1 MGDNLQLNEK
11 TINFKKIKNWRKPY
25 IYALGGFFCAAA
37 MAYAGLAPL
46 IIAFGAACL
55 SRSREE
61 MAAALIGAMLA
72 LVIWQ
77 NNLWLLAVG
86 IAAIAIFAAVN
97 QFSRRKWLLWQQ
109 SIILGCLVLAGDL
122 IRFLL
127 WEHSGI
133 EMVLINAVLTGFIYY
148 AFCQLIIDGESSA
161 KRNEMPAKD
170 RLIYP
175 AFILIAFLVC
185 LNGINIGGIMLQ
197 RVILVLAVLWLQSCL
212 GNAVGVGAGLFFSL
226 ICVLSMG
233 QAPVII
239 GYVGVCA
246 LASSLGAGYG
256 KAGISVGF
264 ILAGFL
270 LGWVMT
276 DFAGIL
282 ILTAE
287 NILAAALFL
296 SLPEINASSS
306 GSKASRWQKNGDNF
320 SKISQAVG
328 ALGQSM
334 AKPMIA
340 EREQNLLQA
349 YSKIYVLLCQN
360 CRNRDYCWQHNEEK
374 TISQIEQAY
383 QQGLQYGVQGNL
395 LSEEFTQACRHAE
408 AVNEA
413 IIAQIMLD
421 RHRENYK
428 HSLEE
433 YRQICASEL
442 KLISQALR
450 NLQLKPQSQKEQYLR
465 QYLSNNGLPVQYVEM
480 EVKNGNMTVNMVL
493 KECIADCQK
502 VCEDLLTQGLN
513 REYILAKKECNWQD
527 KYCRLYFKPRERIF
541 VAVNAWQRKA
551 KGEKICGDL
560 WRHFK
565 LDESRECVM
574 LIDGMGVGAKAYQ
587 QSLEACETLEQML
600 RGGFAPKE
608 ALELTNNHLLLH
620 NESESFITLELLLID
635 TLSLEAE
642 LYKAAGSVSYLFRD
656 DYLEKIAGQSLP
668 LGILN
673 GIESARSTFRLKIG
687 DRLLLLTD
695 GLSEAEIAWAEVLPK
710 LSPQGDLALKELFGY
725 AQEAPDDQ
733 SAVLIDIWS
742 IRQDG

>member
-11 TINFKKIKNWRKPY
+11 TINLKKIKNWRKPY

-61 MAAALIGAMLA
+61 IVAALVGAMLA

-86 IAAIAIFAAVN
+86 AAAIAIFAAVN

-175 AFILIAFLVC
+175 AFVLIAFLVC

-287 NILAAALFL
+287 NILAAALF
-296 SLPEINASSS
+296 
-306 GSKASRWQKNGDNF
+306 
-320 SKISQAVG
+320 
-328 ALGQSM
+328 
-334 AKPMIA
+334 
-340 EREQNLLQA
+340 
-349 YSKIYVLLCQN
+349 
-360 CRNRDYCWQHNEEK
+360 
-374 TISQIEQAY
+374 
-383 QQGLQYGVQGNL
+383 
-395 LSEEFTQACRHAE
+395 
-408 AVNEA
+408 
-413 IIAQIMLD
+413 
-421 RHRENYK
+421 
-428 HSLEE
+428 
-433 YRQICASEL
+433 
-442 KLISQALR
+442 
-450 NLQLKPQSQKEQYLR
+450 
-465 QYLSNNGLPVQYVEM
+465 
-480 EVKNGNMTVNMVL
+480 
-493 KECIADCQK
+493 
-502 VCEDLLTQGLN
+502 
-513 REYILAKKECNWQD
+513 
-527 KYCRLYFKPRERIF
+527 
-541 VAVNAWQRKA
+541 
-551 KGEKICGDL
+551 
-560 WRHFK
+560 
-565 LDESRECVM
+565 
-574 LIDGMGVGAKAYQ
+574 
-587 QSLEACETLEQML
+587 
-600 RGGFAPKE
+600 
-608 ALELTNNHLLLH
+608 
-620 NESESFITLELLLID
+620 
-635 TLSLEAE
+635 
-642 LYKAAGSVSYLFRD
+642 
-656 DYLEKIAGQSLP
+656 
-668 LGILN
+668 
-673 GIESARSTFRLKIG
+673 
-687 DRLLLLTD
+687 
-695 GLSEAEIAWAEVLPK
+695 
-710 LSPQGDLALKELFGY
+710 
-725 AQEAPDDQ
+725 
-733 SAVLIDIWS
+733 
-742 IRQDG
+742 